1 MRVNFPIR
9 TKAFTLVEMLVVIAV
24 IGILAG
30 LLLPVLGR
38 AKDKGRQAACQGN
51 LKQVAV
57 AMALYHGDFQEQ
69 FPGAGSKQTY
79 GPQPE
84 DWIWWQYGRDVQKS
98 AIAKYVSGFNARVF
112 TCPGDSDARELQQQ
126 GFLIMDPY
134 RYSYALTSYNLTNGM
149 NPGMA
154 TIVTQ
159 TREKFPFYA
168 SSVRNP
174 ATKLMLV
181 EEDRKTIDDPR
192 WVPIGQEPN
201 LVTTRHRSR
210 GNVVFADGHQEVVTP
225 DFGLNL
231 TNSNP
236 KL

>member
-1 MRVNFPIR
+1 MRVKLQAVA
-9 TKAFTLVEMLVVIAV
+9 KAFTLVEMLVVIAV

-30 LLLPVLGR
+30 LLLPVLSR
-38 AKDKGRQAACQGN
+38 AKDKGRQVVCQGN
-51 LKQVAV
+51 LKQVAL
-57 AMALYHGDFQEQ
+57 AMAMYHGDFKDQ

-84 DWIWWQYGRDVQKS
+84 DWIWWQYGRDVEKS
-98 AIAKYVSGFNARVF
+98 AIARYVSGFNARIF
-112 TCPGDSDARELQQQ
+112 TCPGDKDARDLQAQ
-126 GFLIMDPY
+126 GYLITDPY

-154 TIVTQ
+154 TIVT
-159 TREKFPFYA
+159 TAREKFPFYA
-168 SSVRNP
+168 SQIRNP
-174 ATKLMLV
+174 VGKLMLV
-181 EEDRKTIDDPR
+181 EEDRRTIDDPR
-192 WVPIGQEPN
+192 WVPIGKEPN
-201 LVTTRHRSR
+201 LVTTRHRSK

-236 KL
+236 RL